1 MECAK
6 AANLGGVKSARRYAL
21 WPMVVLSLVNLVDQ
35 VDMAILRGVLPIL
48 EDEWSLSDFQLGLLG
63 FAFIF
68 VNTIATIPAGWLAD
82 RVRRTRLMG
91 WTLVSWSG
99 LIALSATAVNYWNLV
114 GARAVMGIGQSID
127 DPASTSLIG
136 DYYPPQMRA
145 RAFSWQQVS
154 MFIGGGIG
162 LALGGLVGSAFGWRW
177 AFAIVGMPG
186 SIVAFMVFRM
196 REPRRGEADLPDD
209 QAFPE
214 EHEAPPRPP
223 VRELATQ
230 MRAELWAELK
240 MIFGIRTMR
249 YILVGVSALLFTV
262 AGVGYWLAVF
272 HERYSGM
279 TLTQATAATAVV
291 LGLGGAI
298 GTIGG
303 GWLADRSYLKG
314 PSGRIVM
321 SVWSAIGCTTL
332 FGISFSVR
340 NVPACL
346 FLQFLGLTV
355 GAGAVPALR
364 ASMLD
369 VVPADNRGIGTSAFA
384 LATAVFGN
392 AMAPPL
398 VGLLSDLTSLVTA
411 FYIVFPPVIVG
422 LLFLLRA
429 RHTIIEDAA
438 AIITAMQE
446 RATAPASA
454 APSGGDELVL
464 ARDVVL
470 DQGPAAE
477 LGEERVTLSRT
488 AGDELVAGA
497 EAGVASRTVD
507 VTTAATNG
515 QHVEAGLDV
524 EPELTERRPFGG

>member
-1 MECAK
+1 MCFGE
-6 AANLGGVKSARRYAL
+6 RRDVRRFPL
-21 WPMVVLSLVNLVDQ
+21 WPMVVLALVNLVDQ
-35 VDMAILRGVLPIL
+35 ADMAILRAVLPLL
-48 EDEWSLSDFQLGLLG
+48 EVEWSLSDLQLGLLG
-63 FAFIF
+63 FAFVF
-68 VNTIATIPAGWLAD
+68 VNTIATVPAGWVAD
-82 RVRRTRLMG
+82 RYRRTRVMG
-91 WTLVSWSG
+91 WTLLSWSG
-99 LIALSATAVNYWNLV
+99 LIALSATAVNYVNLLF
-114 GARAVMGIGQSID
+114 ARAVMGVGQSVD
-127 DPASTSLIG
+127 DPAATSLLG
-136 DYYPPQMRA
+136 DYYPARQRA
-145 RAFSWQQVS
+145 RAFSLQQASLFVGS
-154 MFIGGGIG
+154 GLG
-162 LALGGLVGSAFGWRW
+162 LALGGLVATTWGWRW
-177 AFAIVGMPG
+177 AFAVVGMPG
-186 SIVAFMVFRM
+186 SLVAVLAFRL
-196 REPRRGEADLPDD
+196 REPMRGESDLPDD
-209 QAFPE
+209 HPDLVTPPE
-214 EHEAPPRPP
+214 AAPVERVPIRQLARRMR
-223 VRELATQ
+223 VELV
-230 MRAELWAELK
+230 AELK

-262 AGVGYWLAVF
+262 AGIGYWLAVF
-272 HERYSGM
+272 HDRYSGM
-279 TLTQATAATAVV
+279 TLAQATAATAVV
-291 LGLGGAI
+291 LGLGGAL

-321 SVWSAIGCTTL
+321 SVWAAIACTSL
-332 FGISFSVR
+332 FGVSFSIR
-340 NVPACL
+340 HVPICL

-446 RATAPASA
+446 RAAAP

-464 ARDVVL
+464 ARDIVL
-470 DQGPAAE
+470 DEGPAAE
-477 LGEERVTLSRT
+477 LGEERVTLSRA
-488 AGDELVAGA
+488 AGDQLVTGT
-497 EAGVASRTVD
+497 EAGVTAGPVD
-507 VTTAATNG
+507 ITTATTDG
-515 QHVEAGLDV
+515 EHVEAGLDV
-524 EPELTERRPFGG
+524 ESQLAEGRPLGR

>member
-1 MECAK
+1 VPCAK

-63 FAFIF
+63 FAFIV
-68 VNTIATIPAGWLAD
+68 VNTFATIPAGWVAD

-136 DYYPPQMRA
+136 DYYPPEMRA

-162 LALGGLVGSAFGWRW
+162 LALGGLVGTAFGWRW

-186 SIVAFMVFRM
+186 SIVAFLVFRM
-196 REPRRGEADLPDD
+196 REPRRGEADLPEGHFADEDD
-209 QAFPE
+209 DA
-214 EHEAPPRPP
+214 PRPP
-223 VRELATQ
+223 IGELATQ

-272 HERYSGM
+272 HDRYSGM
-279 TLTQATAATAVV
+279 SLAQATAATAVV
-291 LGLGGAI
+291 LGLGGAL

-303 GWLADRSYLKG
+303 GWLADRSYDKG

-321 SVWSAIGCTTL
+321 SVWGAIGCTTL

-446 RATAPASA
+446 RAASPSPAA
-454 APSGGDELVL
+454 VSGRDELVL
-464 ARDVVL
+464 AGDVVL
-470 DQGPAAE
+470 DERPAAQ
-477 LGEERVTLSRT
+477 LGEERVALSRS
-488 AGDELVAGA
+488 AGDELVSGA
-497 EAGVASRTVD
+497 ESGVTPGTVD

-515 QHVEAGLDV
+515 QDVEAGLEV
-524 EPELTERRPFGG
+524 EPQLAERRPLGG